1 MSRLKQL
8 LSSLP
13 RLQVRSLTLDTFTC
27 FPRLPKEIR
36 NKIWALAA
44 LEPRVIPLF
53 IMTRDLEHRKV
64 SSQAAHP
71 AIVHVN
77 TESREE
83 GMRYYERV
91 LEKCSGFCPHR
102 DLPYTPAYQHD
113 GRCCGQRIPTYIN
126 FAVDRFHHGSNLN
139 LVINKMWSR
148 YNFELAVLER
158 IQNLTAVRIS
168 REKPSETFQHT
179 HVPYEYRIPRYW
191 YFPTRYDDLDLH
203 IFLKRDAL
211 RELTV
216 KFIGD
221 GNLGGQE
228 VWNEGTVFESMRQ
241 NEGVRRLR
249 EELEEYIKEKKFSC
263 GIEIEMI
270 VEEDDLQLE
279 RLGRRSILYLRITKT
294 SKK

>member
-13 RLQVRSLTLDTFTC
+13 RLQVRSLALNTFAC
-27 FPRLPKEIR
+27 FPRLPREIR
-36 NKIWALAA
+36 NKIWAFAA

-53 IMTRDLEHRKV
+53 IMQRDLEHRKV
-64 SSQAAHP
+64 SSQAPHP
-71 AIVHVN
+71 AIVQVN
-77 TESREE
+77 KESREE
-83 GMRYYERV
+83 GMRHYERV
-91 LEKCSGFCPHR
+91 LEKCSSFCPHR
-102 DLPYTPAYQHD
+102 DLLYTSAYRHD
-113 GRCCGQRIPTYIN
+113 GRCSGQRIPTYIN
-126 FAVDRFHHGSNLN
+126 FAVDRFHHGSDLN
-139 LVINKMWSR
+139 LVLNKVRNR

-179 HVPYEYRIPRYW
+179 HAPYEYRIPRYW

-211 RELTV
+211 REFTI

-228 VWNEGTVFESMRQ
+228 IWNKGSVFESMRRS
-241 NEGVRRLR
+241 EGARRLR

-263 GIEIEMI
+263 RVEIEMI
-270 VEEDDLQLE
+270 FEEDDLQLE
-279 RLGRRSILYLRITKT
+279 RLGRRSILYLRITKA
-294 SKK
+294 SDN